1 MADKRILIAD
11 ADSKVLTDFREALG
25 EAWTVVGAPT
35 GNAALEEA
43 HKEAFQVIVAN
54 YELPDLKGA
63 ELLNRFRVSHPKTL
77 RFIAAAESLKEK
89 VMTDVLHGH
98 QFLAVPFD
106 RETVKNSIER
116 SLAADYGMNN
126 SMRELVG
133 RIRTFP
139 TIPSL
144 YLEVCNAL
152 KDPNATTDEIGAIIA
167 DDMAMTTKLIQVLNS
182 AYFGLP
188 RTITDP
194 TEAVGILGFETVKS
208 LIMTVKLLSQYDK
221 VKPVYFSI
229 DSIWKHSTNV
239 ARTARVMTLLETGDN
254 DCSGVAYTA
263 GLMHDLGK
271 VILATNFDEQYH
283 GAHNVARKQQIPLWE
298 VEKDIFGATHGEIG
312 AYLLSLWGMSQE
324 VVKVAAMHH
333 DPIRAGDK
341 AFSALTAV
349 HVANVLEYEGN
360 ADADGMPAPQL
371 DTIYLK
377 ELGLEE
383 RVELWRV
390 ARRDPEQTTM
400 ESRAQRAKARQAA
413 QNTTMETRAQRSK
426 ATRAVD
432 ATTFESKAQRAKTA
446 VRTIDATTFES
457 KAQRA
462 KATAAATAKPGEAT
476 ASAPAGPVNKFSPPD
491 ASIQSARFRG
501 AWKWGSIGIGIAA
514 VLVVLAIRLGNGTPK
529 QEAQNVAENPP
540 PPVKQEVAVVTPP
553 AKPVEAPKPAPEPA
567 PAPATNTAVLASA
580 DPPAPAAKPAPVQ
593 SALDKLK
600 LQAIFYSSQ
609 HPSALINGQLASV
622 DGEVSK
628 CRVLDISP
636 SSVTLGYLDQRRTL
650 TLR

>member
-1 MADKRILIAD
+1 MAEKRILIVD
-11 ADSKVLTDFREALG
+11 ADEKAWAELREALG
-25 EAWTVVGAPT
+25 ETWTVVGVAN

-43 HKEAFQVIVAN
+43 KKEAFQVVVVN
-54 YELPDLKGA
+54 YQLSDLSGA
-63 ELLNRFRVSHPKTL
+63 ELLNGFRSAHPKTL
-77 RFIAAAESLKEK
+77 RFIAAAESLREK

-98 QFLAVPFD
+98 QFLTIPFD
-106 RETVKNSIER
+106 RATVKTSIER

-144 YLEVCNAL
+144 YLEVVNAL
-152 KDPNATTDEIGAIIA
+152 KDPNATTDEIGIIIA
-167 DDMAMTTKLIQVLNS
+167 EDMAMTTKLIQVLNS

-194 TEAVGILGFETVKS
+194 TEAVGILGFETTKS

-229 DSIWKHSTNV
+229 DNIWKHSTNV

-312 AYLLSLWGMSQE
+312 AYLLGLWGMSAD

-333 DPIRAGDK
+333 EPLRSGDK
-341 AFSALTAV
+341 GFTALTAV
-349 HVANVLEYEGN
+349 HVANALEYEGN
-360 ADADGMPAPQL
+360 PEADGMPAPVL
-371 DTIYLK
+371 DVEYLK
-377 ELGLEE
+377 QLGLES
-383 RVELWRV
+383 RVDLWRD

-400 ESRAQRAKARQAA
+400 ETRAQRAKAKRTSDVTSFENKSQRAKVKRVDG
-413 QNTTMETRAQRSK
+413 TTLET
-426 ATRAVD
+426 
-432 ATTFESKAQRAKTA
+432 KAQRAQA
-446 VRTIDATTFES
+446 V
-457 KAQRA
+457 A
-462 KATAAATAKPGEAT
+462 KTAAAVKKAEAAST
-476 ASAPAGPVNKFSPPD
+476 PAPASAPQTNKFSPELPN
-491 ASIQSARFRG
+491 SKPFQIP
-501 AWKWGSIGIGIAA
+501 WKWASVGIGAA
-514 VLVVLAIRLGNGTPK
+514 VAIVLLVMHSQSHEEKP
-529 QEAQNVAENPP
+529 EAQNVAEIA
-540 PPVKQEVAVVTPP
+540 PPVKQEVAAVEP
-553 AKPVEAPKPAPEPA
+553 APKPVEEAKPAAIAPTNAA
-567 PAPATNTAVLASA
+567 PAVAVQPVPPPATNALASA
-580 DPPAPAAKPAPVQ
+580 PPKT
-593 SALDKLK
+593 ALDKLK
-600 LQAIFYSSQ
+600 LQGIFYNTQ
-609 HPSALINGQLASV
+609 HPSAMINGQVASV
-622 DGEVSK
+622 DDEVAK
-628 CRVLDISP
+628 CRILEISP
-636 SSVTLGYLDQRRTL
+636 SSVTLEYLNERKTL